1 MPENPFAPTD
11 FSTDFMDD
19 PSATEDRHTKKYHS
33 LPTTWLY
40 GLVGAE
46 DWAPSWIKEGYNR
59 SIEGQAYE
67 WLHGSL
73 TLINLNIKTKE
84 WLMISWLL

>member
-67 WLHGSL
+67 WLHGKPYFNKSQYQNQGMVNDIL
-73 TLINLNIKTKE
+73 A
-84 WLMISWLL
+84 